1 MVRIVILGERGLNTL
16 GVRAMFT
23 DCKGIGDH
31 VGAVCKWLVIGVV
44 MSIVIVVGVMVEAL
58 TPWD

>member
-1 MVRIVILGERGLNTL
+1 
-16 GVRAMFT
+16 MFT